1 MHEGRLT
8 AVHLV
13 SSPSCAARSY
23 DVIAAGAAAGA
34 GGDDEGDDED
44 EDGAAVEPDEGPGF
58 GGASILSL
66 VPTPSSL
73 TTPLL

>member
-8 AVHLV
+8 AVHLA
-13 SSPSCAARSY
+13 SSPSCADRSY

-34 GGDDEGDDED
+34 GGDDEDDD
-44 EDGAAVEPDEGPGF
+44 EDGAAGEPDEGPGS

-66 VPTPSSL
+66 PPTPSSL